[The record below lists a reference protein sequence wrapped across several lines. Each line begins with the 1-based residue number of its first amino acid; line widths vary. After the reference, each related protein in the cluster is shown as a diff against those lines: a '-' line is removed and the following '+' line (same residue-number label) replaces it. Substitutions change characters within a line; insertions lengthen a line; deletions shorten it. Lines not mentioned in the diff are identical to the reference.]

1 MRGEISW
8 TPASLPNLQYV
19 SMWKKCLSNVWTHYK
34 PALINIHAD
43 CLCSPLWRWKVLC
56 VCVCVRLCVWACV
69 WTWCSDAATHQPPQQ
84 SRPAR
89 LCSHMFT
96 RIQDQSTDIMV
107 SISRKRG
114 HWSTHRALPPQFPP
128 YLSSILTRCNPF
140 VLSLYSFVYEQCF
153 LSVLPLISLLCSHS
167 LITLFSL
174 CGKCQVC
181 RWRYLHENWRTKALG
196 HFSQLLPSFDIWK
209 DMQTMAF
216 KCLWRMYI
224 ILTAKSGALRRPHFS
239 F

>member
-1 MRGEISW
+1 MQPTVEVEG
-8 TPASLPNLQYV
+8 A
-19 SMWKKCLSNVWTHYK
+19 
-34 PALINIHAD
+34 
-43 CLCSPLWRWKVLC
+43 
-56 VCVCVRLCVWACV
+56 VCVRVCACDYV
-69 WTWCSDAATHQPPQQ
+69 FGPVSEHDVLMQPLTSPLSKADRPGFAVTCS
-84 SRPAR
+84 
-89 LCSHMFT
+89 L

-140 VLSLYSFVYEQCF
+140 VLSLYGFVSEQCF

-181 RWRYLHENWRTKALG
+181 RWRYLHENRRTKALG
-196 HFSQLLPSFDIWK
+196 HFSQSLPSFDIWK

-224 ILTAKSGALRRPHFS
+224 ILTAKSGVLRRPHFS